1 MELTPPPGKGMT
13 SVNAHCGPV
22 DFLVAASTTL
32 TSDLLRHD
40 LTNMDDHH
48 REEDKGG
55 KKAEPSHREAPPP
68 GSLLLQY
75 RLGST
80 PQLPGELL
88 SPRPPPQ
95 RPPEDGSVYAL
106 TGDPGVWVRGP
117 RAERGGEGEARRCRV
132 TSTAV
137 FSGGRGQRRLGGPS
151 EGTGNLLMV
160 WQLPLSTS
168 SH

>member
-1 MELTPPPGKGMT
+1 MT
-13 SVNAHCGPV
+13 SLNAHCGPV

-40 LTNMDDHH
+40 LTNTEDDHNQ
-48 REEDKGG
+48 EEDKGR
-55 KKAEPSHREAPPP
+55 KKAELSHQEAPPT

-75 RLGST
+75 RLRST
-80 PQLPGELL
+80 CQLPGELL
-88 SPRPPPQ
+88 SSQPPPEP
-95 RPPEDGSVYAL
+95 PPEDSSIYVL
-106 TGDPGVWVRGP
+106 TGDPGVWVRGR
-117 RAERGGEGEARRCRV
+117 RAEGGSEGEARRCRV

-137 FSGGRGQRRLGGPS
+137 FSGGRGQRRLGGSS